1 MKIST
6 HAPRTGSDK
15 GIVPHSNRFVKN
27 FNPRSPH
34 GERPCLLYPKINQ
47 HYISTHA
54 PRTGSDEI
62 KCHIIKPPL
71 LFQPTLPA
79 RGATGDDCDA
89 QSPKDISTHAPR
101 TGSDAT
107 SYERGYHDEISTH
120 APRTGSDAGTI
131 PCSSSKDY
139 FNPRSP
145 HGERLYGF
153 CLLSMEES
161 ISTHAPRT
169 GSDALVTHEGK
180 RDKDFNPR
188 SPHGERRKDLS
199 QGRSLEMISTHA
211 PRTGS
216 DGAFPMSGGLI
227 VAFQP
232 TLPARGATCRCF

>member
-79 RGATGDDCDA
+79 RGATRLTET
-89 QSPKDISTHAPR
+89 STR
-101 TGSDAT
+101 
-107 SYERGYHDEISTH
+107 R
-120 APRTGSDAGTI
+120 
-131 PCSSSKDY
+131 
-139 FNPRSP
+139 
-145 HGERLYGF
+145 F
-153 CLLSMEES
+153 C
-161 ISTHAPRT
+161 
-169 GSDALVTHEGK
+169 
-180 RDKDFNPR
+180 DFNPR
-188 SPHGERRKDLS
+188 SPHGER
-199 QGRSLEMISTHA
+199 Q
-211 PRTGS
+211 
-216 DGAFPMSGGLI
+216 
-227 VAFQP
+227 
-232 TLPARGATCRCF
+232 RGIQRV